1 MAWFIRLQNSKDS
14 CIFRGMNHITP
25 VLFSALPALV
35 APAMAQQAEE
45 NISATDFVEAQLA
58 IIKGMTELLQVK
70 DIENDPQSVANG
82 INQLA
87 GMVQQL
93 AALQP
98 KATAEDAAIIETEL
112 ADKAR
117 TAAMELQQALEATME
132 RNFYNSQELADA
144 IQNFA
149 ASFQALQ

>member
-1 MAWFIRLQNSKDS
+1 
-14 CIFRGMNHITP
+14 MNRITP
-25 VLFSALPALV
+25 VFFAALPALV

-70 DIENDPQSVANG
+70 GIENDPQSVANG
-82 INQLA
+82 INQLS

-98 KATAEDAAIIETEL
+98 QATAEDAAIIETEL

-117 TAAMELQQALEATME
+117 TAALELQQALEATVE

-149 ASFQALQ
+149 ASFQTLK

>member
-1 MAWFIRLQNSKDS
+1 
-14 CIFRGMNHITP
+14 MNRITP
-25 VLFSALPALV
+25 VLFAALPALV
-35 APAMAQQAEE
+35 APAMAQQEE

-70 DIENDPQSVANG
+70 GIENDPQSVANG

-98 KATAEDAAIIETEL
+98 QATAEDAAIIETEL

-117 TAAMELQQALEATME
+117 TAALELQQALEATVE

-149 ASFQALQ
+149 ASFQALK

>member
-1 MAWFIRLQNSKDS
+1 
-14 CIFRGMNHITP
+14 MNRITP
-25 VLFSALPALV
+25 VLFAALPALV

-58 IIKGMTELLQVK
+58 IVKGMTELLQMK
-70 DIENDPQSVANG
+70 GIENDPQSVANG

-98 KATAEDAAIIETEL
+98 QATAEDAAIIETEL

-117 TAAMELQQALEATME
+117 TAALELQQALEATVE

-149 ASFQALQ
+149 ASFQALK

>member
-1 MAWFIRLQNSKDS
+1 
-14 CIFRGMNHITP
+14 MNRITP
-25 VLFSALPALV
+25 VLFAVLPALV
-35 APAMAQQAEE
+35 VPSMAQQSEE

-70 DIENDPQSVANG
+70 GIENDPQSVANG

-98 KATAEDAAIIETEL
+98 QATTEDAAIIETQL
-112 ADKAR
+112 ADQAR
-117 TAAMELQQALEATME
+117 TAALELQQALEATVE

-149 ASFQALQ
+149 ASFQALK